1 MRLLLSVDFSN
12 KDFNSDFM
20 LSNALLSEHTV
31 LLVTNQKQLED
42 AYPSYDLLIIGKSSW
57 KIEKENYRCIDYN
70 DFKTSSMLL
79 EKIKKNSLNK

>member
-12 KDFNSDFM
+12 KNFNSDFM

-42 AYPSYDLLIIGKSSW
+42 AYPSYDLLIVGKSSW
-57 KIEKENYRCIDYN
+57 KFDKDKYKCIDYN
-70 DFKTSSMLL
+70 DFETSSMIL
-79 EKIKKNSLNK
+79 EKIKKDYLS